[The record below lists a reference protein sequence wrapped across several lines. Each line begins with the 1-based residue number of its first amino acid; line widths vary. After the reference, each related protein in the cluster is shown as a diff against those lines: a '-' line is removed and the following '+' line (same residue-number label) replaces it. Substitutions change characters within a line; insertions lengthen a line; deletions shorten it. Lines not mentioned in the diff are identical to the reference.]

1 VVFSVTFSGVLHCSP
16 QGPAVRSELPRTA
29 GSQYPRQNKQVKYV
43 GNIVPAIFMMRNP
56 KPGPQIL
63 EYQLTTE
70 DQAATINAAPAMFH
84 KVSADR

>member
-1 VVFSVTFSGVLHCSP
+1 
-16 QGPAVRSELPRTA
+16 
-29 GSQYPRQNKQVKYV
+29 
-43 GNIVPAIFMMRNP
+43 MMRNP

-63 EYQLTTE
+63 EHQLTTK